1 MKNIKD
7 IMKDMNNIGQ
17 QITETINNELE
28 ADEELETDEKLTE
41 NLEVKVQRHPSCSAN
56 HSTTCAA
63 IDSNSREIPFCFSI
77 AIPGNFIPNTS
88 VSPKILIDPSCLK
101 AIVDP
106 CSCNGIPRWDIR
118 IIGSIPFIINISID
132 NSGACAYPSDSNI
145 SACYSN
151 STSVDR
157 VIGSKC
163 IYEDA
168 IISRS
173 KITFNSSTLSVS
185 PISQTFNK
193 GEYFV
198 KVTGAFI
205 LPDCP

>member
-28 ADEELETDEKLTE
+28 ADEELETDEKSNE
-41 NLEVKVQRHPSCSAN
+41 NLEIKLQRNPSFN
-56 HSTTCAA
+56 TNNSTTCAS
-63 IDSNSREIPFCFSI
+63 INSNSREIPFCYSI
-77 AIPGNFIPNTS
+77 AIPGNFIPNIS
-88 VSPKILIDPSCLK
+88 VPPKILIDPSCLK
-101 AIVDP
+101 AIIDP
-106 CSCNGIPRWDIR
+106 CSFNGIPRWDIR
-118 IIGSIPFIINISID
+118 IVGSIPFIINIKI
-132 NSGACAYPSDSNI
+132 NNNGACAYPSNSTI
-145 SACYSN
+145 AACYSN
-151 STSVDR
+151 SASVDR

-168 IISRS
+168 VISRS
-173 KITFNSSTLSVS
+173 KIIFNSTTLSVS